1 MSARE
6 AFCQRVAVYAVA
18 SKRTGRLAT
27 ILEAIARHL
36 GDRAARAYAAAV
48 FRTPPTRVVEW
59 QS

>member
-1 MSARE
+1 MFR
-6 AFCQRVAVYAVA
+6 QRVSVYAVA
-18 SKRTGRLAT
+18 SKRTGELTT
-27 ILEAIARHL
+27 ILEALARRF